1 MSNHVV
7 SRTCTG
13 DVALKH
19 AAITSFPH
27 LLRCGGDKCKS
38 CKPRVT
44 FINFSLGCTGNAYNA
59 AIVLYRANGSG
70 TPAS

>member
-7 SRTCTG
+7 SHTCTG
-13 DVALKH
+13 DVALKR

-27 LLRCGGDKCKS
+27 LLRCGGDKCK
-38 CKPRVT
+38 PRVT
-44 FINFSLGCTGNAYNA
+44 FINFSLGSIRNAHNA
-59 AIVLYRANGSG
+59 AIVPYRANGSG